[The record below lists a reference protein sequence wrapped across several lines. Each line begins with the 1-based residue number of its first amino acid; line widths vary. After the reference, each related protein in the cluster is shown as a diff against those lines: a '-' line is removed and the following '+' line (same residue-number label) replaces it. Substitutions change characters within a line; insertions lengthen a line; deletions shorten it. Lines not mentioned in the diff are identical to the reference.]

1 MKSTRA
7 EPERPGRAGEGQ
19 GAGMFSRGLTA
30 LAALLLVA
38 ACEREFILEGER
50 LDPRALSLA
59 GPVEVPEN
67 RSAAISLPAPVA
79 NPDWT
84 HRGGSV
90 TGTAPHS
97 ALSSVLQPLWSAD
110 IGEGDSR
117 RFRITA
123 EPVAAGGRI
132 FTLDARATVT
142 ATGTDGSTLWQTG
155 LRPDWAGRGTAS
167 GGGLAVADGRVF
179 ATSAYGRLVALDA
192 ATGAEV
198 WSHRFEAPV
207 TAAPTVLGG
216 QVYVVSSDSVAWVL
230 DAATG
235 RVAWQKAGTPSPSAM
250 VGGPA
255 PAVTDR
261 AVLLPY
267 PSGDLT
273 AALRETGLRLWT
285 TRVAGRR
292 TGIASAFVT
301 DIAGD
306 PVVVGSTV
314 YVGNR
319 SGRVMAIDVDTGTA
333 RWTARDGALAPLRVV
348 AGNVFFVSDTGA
360 LVRVDAATGERI
372 WAVDLGHYIDERE
385 RRRSEVVA
393 HHGPLLAG
401 GRVVV
406 ASNDGLIRLFDPV
419 DGSLVGQVEV
429 PRGATANPIVVNG
442 TLYVVSTDGR
452 LHAFR

>member
-1 MKSTRA
+1 
-7 EPERPGRAGEGQ
+7 
-19 GAGMFSRGLTA
+19 MFSRGLTA
-30 LAALLLVA
+30 LAALLLIA

-59 GPVEVPEN
+59 GPVEVPGN
-67 RSAAISLPAPVA
+67 RSAPIALPAPVA
-79 NPDWT
+79 NPDWAQ
-84 HRGGSV
+84 RGGGIAGLS
-90 TGTAPHS
+90 PHA
-97 ALSSVLQPLWSAD
+97 ALSAAPSRIWSAD

-142 ATGTDGSTLWQTG
+142 ATGSDGTTLWQTG
-155 LRPDWAGRGTAS
+155 LRPDWAGRGAAS
-167 GGGLAVADGRVF
+167 GGGLAVGDGRVF

-198 WSHRFEAPV
+198 WAHRFEAPV
-207 TAAPTVLGG
+207 TAAPTVAGG
-216 QVYVVSSDSVAWVL
+216 QVYVVSADSTAWVL

-235 RVAWQKAGTPSPSAM
+235 RVAWQLAGTPSPSAM

-255 PAVTDR
+255 PALSERT
-261 AVLLPY
+261 AFLPF
-267 PSGDLT
+267 PSGDLVAT
-273 AALRETGLRLWT
+273 LRDSGVRLWT

-292 TGIASAFVT
+292 TGIAAAFVT
-301 DIAGD
+301 DIGGD
-306 PVVVGSTV
+306 PVVVGNTV
-314 YVGNR
+314 YVANR
-319 SGRVMAIDVDTGTA
+319 SGRVKAIDADTGVV

-348 AGNVFFVSDTGA
+348 AGNVFFLSDTGA
-360 LVRVDAATGERI
+360 LVRLDASTGERI
-372 WAVDLGHYIDERE
+372 WAVELGQYIDERE
-385 RRRSEVVA
+385 RRRAEVVG

-401 GRVVV
+401 GRLLV
-406 ASNDGLIRLFDPV
+406 ASNDGMIRLFDPV

-429 PRGATANPIVVNG
+429 PGGATANPIAVNG